1 MKTDYQEN
9 NEYVINIHRRGS
21 GHWCAAKA
29 VWFNIEDDV
38 KYISDKLDNFPKD
51 KQLSADLVLKMTA
64 IFNMLEQLTA
74 EM

>member
-1 MKTDYQEN
+1 MKTDYQEIN
-9 NEYVINIHRRGS
+9 KYVINTYRRGS

-29 VWFNIEDDV
+29 IWLNIEDDV
-38 KYISDKLDNFPKD
+38 KYISDKLDNFPND
-51 KQLSADLVLKMTA
+51 KQFSGDLILQMTG